1 MICRNSINFSINIS
15 LFLIE
20 NGLQMKNIGTYP
32 STRLRRNRKSDWAR
46 RLVQENNISPN
57 DLIWPIF
64 IREGKNIKEPIKSM
78 PGVHRYSLDKIEKL
92 IERALDKS
100 IPMISLFPFTEKSKK
115 NKKGTEALNE
125 NNLVCQALRLIKKN
139 YKNIGIMC
147 DVALDPYTNHGH
159 DGILKDNYVDNDETI
174 KILIKQSL
182 LQAEMGCDVI
192 APSDMMD
199 GRVGEIRKALD
210 KNSYQLVQILS
221 YAVKYA
227 SSFYGPFRDAVGS
240 KKSLVSDKKNY
251 QMDIKNSLEAI
262 REVSLDIK
270 EGADFVM
277 VKPGM
282 LYLDIIKLIKENF
295 KIPVFAYQVSGEYS
309 IIKSGIQNNII
320 SNDAIIESLIA
331 FKRAGANAIVTYFA
345 EEIAETLISK

>member
-1 MICRNSINFSINIS
+1 MKSIGS
-15 LFLIE
+15 
-20 NGLQMKNIGTYP
+20 YP
-32 STRLRRNRKSDWAR
+32 STRLRRNRKKEWSR
-46 RLVQENNISPN
+46 RLVQESTLSPN

-64 IREGKNIKEPIKSM
+64 ICEGTNVKERINTM
-78 PGVHRYSLDKIEKL
+78 PGVYRHSIDKLEKL
-92 IERALDKS
+92 VESAMDKK
-100 IPMISLFPFTEKSKK
+100 IPMIALFPNTPNSKK
-115 NKKGTEALNE
+115 NSKGSEALNK
-125 NNLVCQALRLIKKN
+125 NNLVCKALRLIRKN

-147 DVALDPYTNHGH
+147 DVALDPYTSHGH
-159 DGILKDNYVDNDETI
+159 DGILKNNYVDNDETI

-210 KNSYQLVQILS
+210 KNNYELVQILS

-227 SSFYGPFRDAVGS
+227 SNFYGPFRDAVGS
-240 KKSLVSDKKNY
+240 KKTLKGDKKNY
-251 QMDIKNSLEAI
+251 QMDFRNSKEAL
-262 REVSLDIK
+262 REVALDIK

-282 LYLDIIKLIKENF
+282 PYLDIIKLIRDNF

-309 IIKSGIQNNII
+309 LIKNGIKNKILNEE
-320 SNDAIIESLIA
+320 AIIESLTS
-331 FKRAGANAIVTYFA
+331 FKRAGASAVVTYFA
-345 EEIAETLISK
+345 EEIAQKLR